1 MGLDDKNKK
10 RLLIFAL
17 IPILLIVPFITDDVI
32 LRIISAIILIIYAGF
47 IIFLKDSKTNLAS
60 IQSETDLKYD
70 EPTILRKN
78 TIEPDFGE
86 EIKILGNKEIEILT
100 ADDIRSNINQRGK
113 DLLKPPD
120 LKQHFESIVHEELPA
135 DVNQDEQFG
144 FVLEKILSV
153 VKDAYMAHTAAFFW
167 YNQKR
172 KRITL
177 ERFISSSN
185 QITKQKFDLDDDVIG
200 KIILNEEPEIL
211 SDISSNAESDI
222 IKYYNQPQGIKS
234 FVGVPFYYEKTL
246 MGVLMLDSKVPDAFG
261 IEQVYS
267 LGKIVRVISVIINLF
282 EKKYAET
289 QAEQRLKTLID
300 IFSFDK
306 KFADENELI
315 TSIEIAVKGLIDWDV
330 FTFIIYNDEE
340 KKFITSKIINNTS
353 LKYIGSGLE
362 IDLNNTLVGKAITS
376 SKPIKIDDTSQENIL
391 PRFSKSEQI
400 SFDGSFLAL
409 PLAYEKKIH
418 GVLCFESLK
427 KNVYSNNDVI
437 FIANAT
443 KIFAFILHSYS
454 VVNLLKNIIVHDV
467 QTNALLYD
475 AFIERVNIELFK
487 SNELRL
493 QGALALIRV
502 DDLLEQES
510 LFEENPFP
518 KIINSVAATIK
529 EEMTPLNI
537 FGRINE
543 KIFAVYFFNTSPKD
557 VYVWAEKLR
566 IKIAR
571 KTIPVSSK
579 QSTFTVSIGVAVTT
593 GKEDATDVI
602 KNAELAL
609 NKALESGGNKV
620 IKSN

>member
-1 MGLDDKNKK
+1 MNIDEKYKK
-10 RLLIFAL
+10 RLLTFAL
-17 IPILLIVPFITDDVI
+17 IPILLIIPFLTDDVI
-32 LRIISAIILIIYAGF
+32 LRVISAIILIIYAAF
-47 IIFLKDSKTNLAS
+47 IIFLRDSNKTEKSL
-60 IQSETDLKYD
+60 QQTEYKLD
-70 EPTILRKN
+70 EPTILRQN

-86 EIKILGNKEIEILT
+86 EIKILGNTKEIEILT
-100 ADDIRSNINQRGK
+100 ADDLRSTFNKRGK

-120 LKQHFESIVHEELPA
+120 LKQNYDNIVNEELPA
-135 DVNQDEQFG
+135 DINQDEQFG
-144 FVLEKILSV
+144 FVLEKILNV

-172 KRITL
+172 KRLTL
-177 ERFISSSN
+177 EKFVSSSN
-185 QITKQKFDLDDDVIG
+185 QITNQKFDLDDDIIG

-211 SDISSNAESDI
+211 SDISSNAEIDI

-282 EKKYAET
+282 EKKFAET
-289 QAEQRLKTLID
+289 QAEQRLKTLIE

-306 KFADENELI
+306 KFADENDLLSSME
-315 TSIEIAVKGLIDWDV
+315 TAVKGLIDWDV
-330 FTFIIYNDEE
+330 FTFVAFNDKE
-340 KKFITSKIINNTS
+340 KKFITYKIINNTS
-353 LKYIGSGLE
+353 LKYIGNGLE

-400 SFDGSFLAL
+400 SFDGSFLAV
-409 PLAYEKKIH
+409 PLTYERKIH

-427 KNVYSNNDVI
+427 KNVYSNSEVI
-437 FIANAT
+437 FIVNAT

-454 VVNLLKNIIVHDV
+454 VINLLKEIIINDV
-467 QTNALLYD
+467 QTNALTYD

-493 QGALALIRV
+493 QGALALIRI

-510 LFEENPFP
+510 LFDENPFP
-518 KIINSVAATIK
+518 KIITSIAATIK

-537 FGRINE
+537 FGRLSE
-543 KIFAVYFFNTSPKD
+543 KVFAVYFFNTSPKD

-566 IKIAR
+566 VKIAR

-579 QSTFTVSIGVAVTT
+579 QSTFTVSIGLATTT
-593 GKEDATDVI
+593 GKEDAADII
-602 KNAELAL
+602 KNAEFAL
-609 NKALESGGNKV
+609 NKALEEGGNKV
-620 IKSN
+620 KKSN

>member
-1 MGLDDKNKK
+1 MGLDGKNKK

-17 IPILLIVPFITDDVI
+17 VPILLIVPFLTDDVI
-32 LRIISAIILIIYAGF
+32 LRVISAIILIIYAGF
-47 IIFLKDSKTNLAS
+47 IIFLRDTNKA
-60 IQSETDLKYD
+60 DLVSLENEIKYD
-70 EPTILRKN
+70 EPTILRQNK
-78 TIEPDFGE
+78 IEPDFGE
-86 EIKILGNKEIEILT
+86 EIKIIGNKEIEILT
-100 ADDIRSNINQRGK
+100 AEDLRSTINQRGK
-113 DLLKPPD
+113 DLLKPAD
-120 LKQHFESIVHEELPA
+120 LKQNYESIVNEELPA
-135 DVNQDEQFG
+135 DVSQDEQFG

-177 ERFISSSN
+177 ERFVSSSS
-185 QITKQKFDLDDDVIG
+185 QITKQKYDLDDDIIG

-211 SDISSNAESDI
+211 SDIALNAESDI

-267 LGKIVRVISVIINLF
+267 LGKIVRVISVVINLF
-282 EKKYAET
+282 EKKFAET

-306 KFADENELI
+306 KFADDIELI
-315 TSIEIAVKGLIDWDV
+315 SSIETAVKGLIDWDV
-330 FTFIIYNDEE
+330 FTFIIYNDKE
-340 KKFITSKIINNTS
+340 KKFITSKTINNTS
-353 LKYIGSGLE
+353 LKYIGNGLE
-362 IDLNNTLVGKAITS
+362 IDLNNTLVGKSITS
-376 SKPIKIDDTSQENIL
+376 GKPIKIDDTSQENIL

-400 SFDGSFLAL
+400 SFDGSFLAV
-409 PLAYEKKIH
+409 PLSYEKKIH

-427 KNVYSNNDVI
+427 KSVYSNNDVM
-437 FIANAT
+437 FIVNAT

-454 VVNLLKNIIVHDV
+454 VVNLLKDIIVHDV
-467 QTNALLYD
+467 QTNALAYD

-493 QGALALIRV
+493 QGALALIKI

-579 QSTFTVSIGVAVTT
+579 QSTFTVSIGVASTT
-593 GKEDATDVI
+593 GKEDANDVI

-609 NKALESGGNKV
+609 NKALEIGGNKV
-620 IKSN
+620 IKSS

>member
-1 MGLDDKNKK
+1 MGLDGKNKK

-17 IPILLIVPFITDDVI
+17 VPILLIVPFLTDDVI
-32 LRIISAIILIIYAGF
+32 LRVISAIILIIYAGF
-47 IIFLKDSKTNLAS
+47 IIFLRDTNKA
-60 IQSETDLKYD
+60 DLVSLENEIKYD
-70 EPTILRKN
+70 EPTILRQNK
-78 TIEPDFGE
+78 IEPDFGE
-86 EIKILGNKEIEILT
+86 EIKIIGNKEIEILT
-100 ADDIRSNINQRGK
+100 AEDLRSTINQRGK
-113 DLLKPPD
+113 DLLKPAD
-120 LKQHFESIVHEELPA
+120 LKQNYESIVNEELPA
-135 DVNQDEQFG
+135 DVSQDEQFG

-177 ERFISSSN
+177 ERFVSSSN
-185 QITKQKFDLDDDVIG
+185 QITKQKYDLDDDIIG

-211 SDISSNAESDI
+211 SDIALNAESDI

-267 LGKIVRVISVIINLF
+267 LGKIVRVISVVINLF
-282 EKKYAET
+282 EKKFAET

-306 KFADENELI
+306 KFADDIELI
-315 TSIEIAVKGLIDWDV
+315 SSIETAVKGLIDWDV
-330 FTFIIYNDEE
+330 FTFIIYNDKE

-353 LKYIGSGLE
+353 LKYIGNGLE
-362 IDLNNTLVGKAITS
+362 IDLNNTLVGKSITS
-376 SKPIKIDDTSQENIL
+376 AKPIKIDDTSQENIL

-400 SFDGSFLAL
+400 SFDGSFLAV
-409 PLAYEKKIH
+409 PLSYEKKIH

-427 KNVYSNNDVI
+427 KSVYSNNDVM
-437 FIANAT
+437 FIVNAT

-454 VVNLLKNIIVHDV
+454 VVNLLKDIIVHDV
-467 QTNALLYD
+467 QTNALAYD

-493 QGALALIRV
+493 QGALALIKI

-571 KTIPVSSK
+571 KSIPVSSK
-579 QSTFTVSIGVAVTT
+579 QSTFTVSIGVASTT
-593 GKEDATDVI
+593 GKEDANDVI
-602 KNAELAL
+602 KNAEIAL
-609 NKALESGGNKV
+609 NKALEIGGNKV
-620 IKSN
+620 IKSS

>member
-1 MGLDDKNKK
+1 MGLDGKNKK

-17 IPILLIVPFITDDVI
+17 VPILLIVPFLTDDVI
-32 LRIISAIILIIYAGF
+32 LRVISAIILIIYAGF
-47 IIFLKDSKTNLAS
+47 IIFLRDTNKA
-60 IQSETDLKYD
+60 DLVSLENEIKYD
-70 EPTILRKN
+70 EPTILRQNK
-78 TIEPDFGE
+78 IEPDFGE
-86 EIKILGNKEIEILT
+86 EIKIIGNKEIEILT
-100 ADDIRSNINQRGK
+100 AEDLRSTINQRGK
-113 DLLKPPD
+113 DLLKPAD
-120 LKQHFESIVHEELPA
+120 LKQNYESIVNEELPA
-135 DVNQDEQFG
+135 DVSQDEQFG

-177 ERFISSSN
+177 ERFVSSSS
-185 QITKQKFDLDDDVIG
+185 QITKQKYDLDDDIIG

-211 SDISSNAESDI
+211 SDIALNAESDI

-267 LGKIVRVISVIINLF
+267 LGKIVRVISVVINLF
-282 EKKYAET
+282 EKKFAET

-306 KFADENELI
+306 KFADDIELI
-315 TSIEIAVKGLIDWDV
+315 SSIETAVKGLIDWDV
-330 FTFIIYNDEE
+330 FTFIIYNDKE

-353 LKYIGSGLE
+353 LKYIGNGLE
-362 IDLNNTLVGKAITS
+362 IDLNNTLVGKSITS
-376 SKPIKIDDTSQENIL
+376 AKPIKIDDTSQENIL

-400 SFDGSFLAL
+400 SFDGSFLAV
-409 PLAYEKKIH
+409 PLSYEKKIH

-427 KNVYSNNDVI
+427 KSVYSNNDVM
-437 FIANAT
+437 FIVNAT

-454 VVNLLKNIIVHDV
+454 VVNLLKDIIVHDV
-467 QTNALLYD
+467 QTNALAYD

-493 QGALALIRV
+493 QGALALIKI

-579 QSTFTVSIGVAVTT
+579 QSTFTVSIGVASTT
-593 GKEDATDVI
+593 GKEDANDVI

-609 NKALESGGNKV
+609 NKALEIGGNKV
-620 IKSN
+620 IKSS

>member
-1 MGLDDKNKK
+1 MGLDGKNKK

-17 IPILLIVPFITDDVI
+17 VPILLIVPFLTDDVI
-32 LRIISAIILIIYAGF
+32 LRVISAIILIIYAGF
-47 IIFLKDSKTNLAS
+47 IIFLRDTNKA
-60 IQSETDLKYD
+60 DLVSLENEIKYD
-70 EPTILRKN
+70 EPTILRQNK
-78 TIEPDFGE
+78 IEPDFGE
-86 EIKILGNKEIEILT
+86 EIKIIGNKEIEILT
-100 ADDIRSNINQRGK
+100 AEDLRSTINQRGK
-113 DLLKPPD
+113 DLLKPAD
-120 LKQHFESIVHEELPA
+120 LKQHYESIVNEELPA
-135 DVNQDEQFG
+135 DVSQDEQFG

-177 ERFISSSN
+177 ERFVSSSN
-185 QITKQKFDLDDDVIG
+185 QITKQKYDLDDDIIG

-211 SDISSNAESDI
+211 SDIALNAESDI

-267 LGKIVRVISVIINLF
+267 LGKIVRVISVVINLF
-282 EKKYAET
+282 EKKFAET

-306 KFADENELI
+306 KFADDIELI
-315 TSIEIAVKGLIDWDV
+315 SSIETAVKGLIDWDV
-330 FTFIIYNDEE
+330 FTFIIYNDKE

-353 LKYIGSGLE
+353 LKYIGNGLE
-362 IDLNNTLVGKAITS
+362 IDLNNTLVGKSITS
-376 SKPIKIDDTSQENIL
+376 AKPIKIDDTSQENIL

-400 SFDGSFLAL
+400 SFDGSFLAV
-409 PLAYEKKIH
+409 PLSYEKKIH

-427 KNVYSNNDVI
+427 KSVYSNNDVM
-437 FIANAT
+437 FIVNAT

-454 VVNLLKNIIVHDV
+454 VVNLLKDIIVHDV
-467 QTNALLYD
+467 QTNALAYD

-493 QGALALIRV
+493 QGALALIKI

-571 KTIPVSSK
+571 KSIPVSSK
-579 QSTFTVSIGVAVTT
+579 QSTFTVSIGVASTT
-593 GKEDATDVI
+593 GKEDANDVI

-609 NKALESGGNKV
+609 NKALEIGGNKV
-620 IKSN
+620 IKSS

>member
-1 MGLDDKNKK
+1 MGLDGKNKK

-17 IPILLIVPFITDDVI
+17 VPILLIVPFLTDDVI
-32 LRIISAIILIIYAGF
+32 LRVISAIILIIYAGF
-47 IIFLKDSKTNLAS
+47 IIFLRDTNKA
-60 IQSETDLKYD
+60 DLVSLENEIKYD
-70 EPTILRKN
+70 EPTILRQNK
-78 TIEPDFGE
+78 IEPDFGE
-86 EIKILGNKEIEILT
+86 EIKIIGNKEIEILT
-100 ADDIRSNINQRGK
+100 AEDLRSTINQRGK
-113 DLLKPPD
+113 DLLKPAD
-120 LKQHFESIVHEELPA
+120 LKQNYESIVNEELPA
-135 DVNQDEQFG
+135 DVSQDEQFG

-177 ERFISSSN
+177 ERFVSSSS
-185 QITKQKFDLDDDVIG
+185 QITKQKYDLDDDIIG

-211 SDISSNAESDI
+211 SDIALNAESDI

-267 LGKIVRVISVIINLF
+267 LGKIVRVISVVINLF
-282 EKKYAET
+282 EKKFAET

-306 KFADENELI
+306 KFADDIELI
-315 TSIEIAVKGLIDWDV
+315 SSIETAVKGLIDWDV
-330 FTFIIYNDEE
+330 FTFIIYNDKE

-353 LKYIGSGLE
+353 LKYIGNGLE
-362 IDLNNTLVGKAITS
+362 IDLNNTLVGKSITS
-376 SKPIKIDDTSQENIL
+376 AKPIKIDDTSQENIL

-400 SFDGSFLAL
+400 SFDGSFLAV
-409 PLAYEKKIH
+409 PLSYEKKIH

-427 KNVYSNNDVI
+427 KSVYSNNDVM
-437 FIANAT
+437 FIVNAT

-454 VVNLLKNIIVHDV
+454 VVNLLKDIIVHDV
-467 QTNALLYD
+467 QTNALTYD

-493 QGALALIRV
+493 QGALALIKI

-579 QSTFTVSIGVAVTT
+579 QSTFTVSIGVASTT
-593 GKEDATDVI
+593 GKEDANDVI

-609 NKALESGGNKV
+609 NKALEIGGNKV
-620 IKSN
+620 IKSS

>member
-1 MGLDDKNKK
+1 MGLDGKNKK

-17 IPILLIVPFITDDVI
+17 VPILLIVPFLTDDVI
-32 LRIISAIILIIYAGF
+32 LRVISAIILIIYAGF
-47 IIFLKDSKTNLAS
+47 IIFLRDTNKA
-60 IQSETDLKYD
+60 DLVSLENEIKYD
-70 EPTILRKN
+70 EPTILRQNK
-78 TIEPDFGE
+78 IEPDFGE
-86 EIKILGNKEIEILT
+86 EIKIIGNKEIEILT
-100 ADDIRSNINQRGK
+100 AEDLRSTINQRGK
-113 DLLKPPD
+113 DLLKPAD
-120 LKQHFESIVHEELPA
+120 LKQNYESIVNEELPA
-135 DVNQDEQFG
+135 DVSQDEQFG

-177 ERFISSSN
+177 ERFVSSSN
-185 QITKQKFDLDDDVIG
+185 QITKQKYDLDDDIIG

-211 SDISSNAESDI
+211 SDIALNAESDI

-267 LGKIVRVISVIINLF
+267 LGKIVRVISVVINLF
-282 EKKYAET
+282 EKKFAET

-306 KFADENELI
+306 KFADDIELI
-315 TSIEIAVKGLIDWDV
+315 SSIETAVKGLIDWDV
-330 FTFIIYNDEE
+330 FTFIIYNDKE

-353 LKYIGSGLE
+353 LKYIGNGLE
-362 IDLNNTLVGKAITS
+362 IDLNNTLVGKSITS
-376 SKPIKIDDTSQENIL
+376 GKPIKIDDTSQENIL

-400 SFDGSFLAL
+400 SFDGSFLAV
-409 PLAYEKKIH
+409 PLSYEKKIH

-427 KNVYSNNDVI
+427 KSVYSNNDVM
-437 FIANAT
+437 FIVNAT

-454 VVNLLKNIIVHDV
+454 VVNLLKDIIVHDV
-467 QTNALLYD
+467 QTNALAYD

-493 QGALALIRV
+493 QGALALIKI

-579 QSTFTVSIGVAVTT
+579 QSTFTVSIGVASTT
-593 GKEDATDVI
+593 GKEDANDVI

-609 NKALESGGNKV
+609 NKALEIGGNKV
-620 IKSN
+620 IKSS

>member
-1 MGLDDKNKK
+1 MGLDGKNKK

-17 IPILLIVPFITDDVI
+17 VPILLIVPFLTDDVI
-32 LRIISAIILIIYAGF
+32 LRVISAIILIIYAGF
-47 IIFLKDSKTNLAS
+47 IIFLRDTNKA
-60 IQSETDLKYD
+60 DLVSLENEIKYD
-70 EPTILRKN
+70 EPTILRQNK
-78 TIEPDFGE
+78 IEPDFGE
-86 EIKILGNKEIEILT
+86 EIKIIGNKEIEILT
-100 ADDIRSNINQRGK
+100 AEDLRSTINQRGK
-113 DLLKPPD
+113 DLLKPAD
-120 LKQHFESIVHEELPA
+120 LKQNYESIVNEELPA
-135 DVNQDEQFG
+135 DVSQDEQFG

-177 ERFISSSN
+177 ERFVSSSN
-185 QITKQKFDLDDDVIG
+185 QITKQKYDLDDDIIG

-211 SDISSNAESDI
+211 SDIALNAESDI

-267 LGKIVRVISVIINLF
+267 LGKIVRVISVVINLF
-282 EKKYAET
+282 EKKFAET

-306 KFADENELI
+306 KFADDIELI
-315 TSIEIAVKGLIDWDV
+315 SSIETAVKGLIDWDV
-330 FTFIIYNDEE
+330 FTFIIYNDKE

-353 LKYIGSGLE
+353 LKYIGNGLE
-362 IDLNNTLVGKAITS
+362 IDLNNTLVGKSITS
-376 SKPIKIDDTSQENIL
+376 AKPIKIDDTSQENIL

-400 SFDGSFLAL
+400 SFDGSFLAV
-409 PLAYEKKIH
+409 PLSYEKKIH

-427 KNVYSNNDVI
+427 KSVYSNNDVM
-437 FIANAT
+437 FIVNAT

-454 VVNLLKNIIVHDV
+454 VVNLLKDIIVHDV
-467 QTNALLYD
+467 QTNALAYD

-493 QGALALIRV
+493 QGALALIKI

-579 QSTFTVSIGVAVTT
+579 QSTFTVSIGVASTT
-593 GKEDATDVI
+593 GKEDANDVI

-609 NKALESGGNKV
+609 NKALEIGGNKV
-620 IKSN
+620 IKSS